1 MQLIDI
7 DKTRYRKHLNI
18 VIAGFIGT
26 LLVLALIFGQVF
38 IASFAQ
44 AEVSNFRYNLLG
56 VVLSLLACA
65 AILHT
70 FKRSDF
76 FIEIY
81 YVWRVKQIQNLI
93 YRKLKKVK
101 AAAKNNDTNAFI
113 VLSFYYQSLKQVY
126 QLDDNTLTIS
136 KVDKDL
142 SDLQETIANKN
153 LTISAEQFDKKLLS
167 CYTN

>member
-18 VIAGFIGT
+18 VIVSFISA
-26 LLVLALIFGQVF
+26 LLVLALIFGQLL

-44 AEVSNFRYNLLG
+44 EGVNNFRYNLLG
-56 VVLSLLACA
+56 VVLSLLGCA

-70 FKRSDF
+70 LKHSTFFK
-76 FIEIY
+76 EIY
-81 YVWRVKQIQNLI
+81 YVWQVKQIQNSI
-93 YRKLKKVK
+93 YRKLKKIK
-101 AAAKNNDTNAFI
+101 AAANNNDINALV

-136 KVDKDL
+136 KVDKDF
-142 SDLQETIANKN
+142 SDLENQITNEN
-153 LTISAEQFDKKLLS
+153 LTISAEKFDKKLLNS
-167 CYTN
+167 FS

>member
-1 MQLIDI
+1 MLLTDI
-7 DKTRYRKHLNI
+7 DKIRYRKHLNI
-18 VIAGFIGT
+18 VIAGFIGL
-26 LLVLALIFGQVF
+26 LLVLALLFGQVL

-44 AEVSNFRYNLLG
+44 EDVNNFRYNLLG

-70 FKRSDF
+70 LKCSDF

-81 YVWRVKQIQNLI
+81 YVWQVKQIQNLI
-93 YRKLKKVK
+93 YRKLKKIK
-101 AAAKNNDTNAFI
+101 SAAKNDDINAYV

-126 QLDDNTLTIS
+126 QLDDNTLTIN

-142 SDLQETIANKN
+142 SDLQQIIVSKN
-153 LTISAEQFDKKLLS
+153 LPVNVEKFDKNLLS
-167 CYTN
+167 SFH